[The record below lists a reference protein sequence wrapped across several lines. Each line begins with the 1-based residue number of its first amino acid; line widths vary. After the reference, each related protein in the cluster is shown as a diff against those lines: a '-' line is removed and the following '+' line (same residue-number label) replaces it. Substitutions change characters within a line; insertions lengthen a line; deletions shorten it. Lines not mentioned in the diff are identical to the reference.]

1 METLVT
7 TLDFLFGCHHTH
19 LSRVF
24 TIDRR
29 TYRVC
34 CDCGAKFK
42 YSLAGMCSEGR
53 FTTSLTENGEYQPHS
68 SKLRVDTSLLGQS
81 EV

>member
-1 METLVT
+1 METIVA

-24 TIDRR
+24 TIDGR

-42 YSLAGMCSEGR
+42 YSLATMR
-53 FTTSLTENGEYQPHS
+53 TERRLRAIDTQHLAIWQSNAPHF
-68 SKLRVDTSLLGQS
+68 GS

>member
-1 METLVT
+1 MNVITL
-7 TLDFLFGCHHTH
+7 LDFLFGCHHSN

-24 TIDRR
+24 TIRKR

-34 CDCGAKFK
+34 CDCGTEFD
-42 YSLAGMCSEGR
+42 YSLQRMAIERQSTQAPAR
-53 FTTSLTENGEYQPHS
+53 YLPH
-68 SKLRVDTSLLGQS
+68 